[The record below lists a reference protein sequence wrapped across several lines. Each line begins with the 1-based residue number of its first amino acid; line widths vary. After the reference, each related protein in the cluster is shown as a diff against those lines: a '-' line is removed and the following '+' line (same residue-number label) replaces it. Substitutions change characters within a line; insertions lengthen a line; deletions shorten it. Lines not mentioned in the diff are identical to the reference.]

1 MILIPARLAST
12 RFPKK
17 VLHPIDGVPMVVRT
31 AMQVRSVDEVVVATD
46 SQEVVDIVTKHGFR
60 AVLTNPDHPSGT
72 DRVNEAAA
80 KLGLA
85 PDEVI
90 VNVQADE
97 PFIEPQVVQQVRD
110 LTARHAR
117 EADVMLCSAYKR
129 IGTDEA
135 EDPNKVKVVCD
146 AAGYALYFS
155 RSLLPYPREAC
166 EEYKLHLGI
175 YGYTRAKL
183 EKFCSL
189 AQAPLENIEKL
200 EQLRALYHGF
210 KIAMVEVKSQSI
222 GIDTPEDL
230 AAIS

>member
-17 VLHPIDGVPMVVRT
+17 VLHPVDGVPMVVRT
-31 AMQVRSVDEVVVATD
+31 AMQVKGVDEVAIATD
-46 SQEVVDIVTKHGFR
+46 SQEVADIVTQHGFR

-72 DRVNEAAA
+72 DRVNEAVAI
-80 KLGLA
+80 LGLSS
-85 PDEVI
+85 DEVI

-97 PFIEPQVVQQVRD
+97 PFIEPEVVQKVRD
-110 LTARHAR
+110 LTSQHAHDA
-117 EADVMLCSAYKR
+117 EVMLCSAYK
-129 IGTDEA
+129 DLSLEEA
-135 EDPNKVKVVCD
+135 KDPNKVKVVCD
-146 AAGYALYFS
+146 AAEYALYFS
-155 RSLLPYPREAC
+155 RSLIPYPREAC
-166 EEYKLHLGI
+166 KRYKLHLGI

-189 AQAPLENIEKL
+189 GQAPLENIEKL

-210 KIAMVEVKSQSI
+210 KIAMVQVESQSI